1 MIAQY
6 SLDSGSRC
14 DCGHRIHA
22 DKEGDSYLLEHHVA
36 ALFGIYLVWV
46 PEQATVIAQHVGIG
60 RGTDLVLYIWILIS
74 FFSLVVVYLKMNNQ
88 FEAITSLA
96 RELALTRAEHQYPS
110 DEKIAPNGDK
120 GSPKKK
126 ESPRTDIKC
135 VVCKTT
141 GVSFLI

>member
-6 SLDSGSRC
+6 SLTAGLAVIAVIAFMQIKKAILICSS
-14 DCGHRIHA
+14 IMI
-22 DKEGDSYLLEHHVA
+22 A
-36 ALFGIYLVWV
+36 AVFGIYLVWV

-96 RELALTRAEHQYPS
+96 RELALTRAEQQYPP
-110 DEKIAPNGDK
+110 DEKIAPNWVRLLQKK
-120 GSPKKK
+120 GTPSLEPKMCC
-126 ESPRTDIKC
+126 SNL
-135 VVCKTT
+135 KTT
-141 GVSFLI
+141 GVSF

>member
-6 SLDSGSRC
+6 SLTVGLAAIAALAFMQIKKATLICTS
-14 DCGHRIHA
+14 I
-22 DKEGDSYLLEHHVA
+22 LVA

-46 PEQATVIAQHVGIG
+46 PEQATIIAQHVGIG

-110 DEKIAPNGDK
+110 DEKIGLSGRKD
-120 GSPKKK
+120 SSKKRK
-126 ESPRTDIKC
+126 PPARM
-135 VVCKTT
+135 
-141 GVSFLI
+141 

>member
-6 SLDSGSRC
+6 SLTAGLAAIAAIAFMQIKKAILICSS
-14 DCGHRIHA
+14 IMI
-22 DKEGDSYLLEHHVA
+22 A

-96 RELALTRAEHQYPS
+96 RALALIRAEHQHPS
-110 DEKIAPNGDK
+110 DEKSGPTVRK
-120 GSPKKK
+120 TSPKKK
-126 ESPRTDIKC
+126 
-135 VVCKTT
+135 
-141 GVSFLI
+141 

>member
-1 MIAQY
+1 MIAQF
-6 SLDSGSRC
+6 SLTAGLAAIAAIAFMQMKKATLICTS
-14 DCGHRIHA
+14 I
-22 DKEGDSYLLEHHVA
+22 LVA

-96 RELALTRAEHQYPS
+96 RELALTRAENQYPS
-110 DEKIAPNGDK
+110 DAKIAPNEDK

-126 ESPRTDIKC
+126 KTVPRT
-135 VVCKTT
+135 
-141 GVSFLI
+141 